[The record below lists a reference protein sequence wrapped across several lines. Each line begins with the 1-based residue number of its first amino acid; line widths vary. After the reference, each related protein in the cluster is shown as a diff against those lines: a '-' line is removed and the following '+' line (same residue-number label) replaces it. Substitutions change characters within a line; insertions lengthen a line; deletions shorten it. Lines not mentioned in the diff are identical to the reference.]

1 MNMRLSIVLL
11 TLVAAGGPAAAKE
24 KTPAAKAFARGKQ
37 LLEERSYVAAI
48 AAFEEAYRLK
58 PHFFVQCSIARCY
71 ENMNR
76 YVQAAERYRR
86 CLSEGA
92 ARDKLG
98 PRVQKSLSRV
108 EAKIAWL
115 NVKSPG
121 GGGTILVDGKAQ
133 GEVPGKIAIDPGSHS
148 VEVRREGAK
157 PASTSVRLRAGE
169 TKTVTLVPEMPQP
182 EAAAPSSRPVVAPV
196 DRPPGRK
203 GLHPAWFWT
212 TAALTAALTTTFI
225 VLGVQSFQLRADYED
240 DPTEQGYDTFRDR
253 RRLTNIFIGLAGA
266 AAATGTV
273 LFFFTD
279 FRGQEREPATTATL
293 LGAGLRGT
301 F

>member
-1 MNMRLSIVLL
+1 MNIRLITVLL
-11 TLVAAGGPAAAKE
+11 TLIAADGPATARQKS
-24 KTPAAKAFARGKQ
+24 PAAKAFTRGKQ
-37 LLEERSYVAAI
+37 LLEERSYVDAI
-48 AAFEEAYRLK
+48 AAFEQAYRLK

-98 PRVQKSLSRV
+98 PRVQRSLSRV

-115 NVKSPG
+115 NVRSPG
-121 GGGTILVDGKAQ
+121 GGGTIFVDGKAQ
-133 GEVPGKIAIDPGSHS
+133 GEAPGRIAVDPGSHA

-157 PASTSVRLRAGE
+157 PASTSERVRAGE
-169 TKTVTLVPEMPQP
+169 TKTLTLVPETPRP
-182 EAAAPSSRPVVAPV
+182 EATAPSSLPVAAV
-196 DRPPGRK
+196 DRPPGRG

-212 TAALTAALTTTFI
+212 TAALTAALTATFI

-240 DPTEQGYDTFRDR
+240 DPTEQGYQTFRDR

-266 AAATGTV
+266 AAAGGTA

-279 FRGQEREPATTATL
+279 FRGEQRDPTASVTL
-293 LGAGLRGT
+293 LGLGLRGT